1 LSHRPVAIAAPC
13 QTWEFILIVKTN
25 CRLAAALGCAGL
37 LAGLLQ
43 SGTARAD
50 ESFWLYARGSETL
63 PKGEIE
69 AVFETVNRR
78 DKDSGSY
85 SFWDFR
91 PEIEYGVTDKLTV
104 KAEAV
109 FFRHD
114 YSNVEWAP
122 INENASFHKTQFAG
136 YELALKYNFLSPY
149 KDALGLAVGM
159 AYERRTHYRLDGAP
173 IAQDSFVPSLYLQKN
188 FLDNLLVIAWST
200 KLEFER
206 RKSPG
211 VLEEEIAVDSALG
224 VSYRIA
230 PHWYAGAEIRYQSD
244 FLNPQ
249 IYDEAGN
256 PGFDSQGFEAGYS
269 RSSFDLFDWRL
280 GSQYQYGTYFGP
292 SLHYGAQKWWAT
304 TSLLYQVKGGGDSS
318 RNPSIIDG
326 HNWDE
331 HERYHFGLVVG
342 FPF

>member
-1 LSHRPVAIAAPC
+1 LNDNTNRTLVA
-13 QTWEFILIVKTN
+13 V
-25 CRLAAALGCAGL
+25 LGCAGFV
-37 LAGLLQ
+37 AGTLQ
-43 SGTARAD
+43 SHVAQAD
-50 ESFWLYARGSETL
+50 ESFWLYARGAETL
-63 PKGEIE
+63 PKGEVE
-69 AVFETVNRR
+69 LVFETVNRR

-91 PEIEYGVTDKLTV
+91 PEIEYGITDKLTI
-104 KAEAV
+104 KAEAA

-122 INENASFHKTQFAG
+122 IDENPSFHETRFSG
-136 YELALKYNFLSPY
+136 YELALKYNLLSPY
-149 KDALGLAVGM
+149 KDTLGLAVGM
-159 AYERRTHYRLDGAP
+159 AYERRTRYRLDGAA
-173 IAQDSFVPSLYLQKN
+173 IDQDSFAPSVYLQKN
-188 FLDNLLVIAWST
+188 LLDNLLVIGWST
-200 KLEFER
+200 KIEFER

-224 VSYRIA
+224 VAYRFA
-230 PHWYAGAEIRYQSD
+230 PNWYAGAEIRYQSD

-249 IYDEAGN
+249 TFEEAGN
-256 PGFDSQGFEAGYS
+256 PGFDSQGFESGYG

-280 GSQYQYGTYFGP
+280 GSQYQYGTYLGP
-292 SLHYGAQKWWAT
+292 SLHYGSRKWWMT

-318 RNPSIIDG
+318 RNPSIVDG

-331 HERYHFGLVVG
+331 HERYHVGLVLG